1 MIYWSRNGS
10 EKTKRTQGSLMKTKT
25 NRNSHISF
33 KREDYYRRC
42 VAKRILRIL
51 RYLGREKTK
60 NFIENS
66 IREIKA

>member
-1 MIYWSRNGS
+1 
-10 EKTKRTQGSLMKTKT
+10 MKAKT

-42 VAKRILRIL
+42 VVKRVLRIL
-51 RYLGREKTK
+51 RYLGREKAK